1 VRWQRLFSD
10 LEAQAEELAAG
21 EFDAEVAE
29 RTRIEVGKLR
39 LVDRLRATTGHP
51 VQISC
56 AGAGSVSGQLDQV
69 GSDWVLLTESPGREV
84 LVPVQ
89 SVMSL
94 VGLGALSAAPGS
106 EGKVAS
112 RLDLRH
118 ALRRIVRDRA
128 PVQIM
133 LTDGSR
139 ADGTLDRVGADF
151 IELAEHPRGEP
162 RRATAV
168 LRVRTVPLAALALV
182 RPW

>member
-10 LEAQAEELAAG
+10 LEAQAEQLAAG

-51 VQISC
+51 VQVSC
-56 AGAGSVSGQLDQV
+56 VGAGSVCGRLDQV
-69 GSDWVLLTESPGREV
+69 GSDWLLLTESQGREI
-84 LVPVQ
+84 LVAVQ

-94 VGLGALSAAPGS
+94 VGLGAISAAPGS

-118 ALRRIVRDRA
+118 ALRGIVRDRA
-128 PVQIM
+128 PVQVM
-133 LTDGSR
+133 LTDGTR
-139 ADGTLDRVGADF
+139 FDGTLDRVGADF
-151 IELAEHPRGEP
+151 VELAEHPQGEP
-162 RRATAV
+162 RRAIAV
-168 LRVRTVPLAALALV
+168 QRVRTMPLAAVALV
-182 RPW
+182 RAW